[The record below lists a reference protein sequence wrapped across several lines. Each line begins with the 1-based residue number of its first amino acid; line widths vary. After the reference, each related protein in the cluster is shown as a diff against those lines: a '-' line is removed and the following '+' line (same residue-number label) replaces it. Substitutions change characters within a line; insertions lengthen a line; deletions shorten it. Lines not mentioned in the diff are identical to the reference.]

1 LDGWPGTLIVV
12 SHDRYLLERVA
23 DRQVALLGD
32 GQVRD
37 LPGGVE
43 QYLELR
49 RAALAGAGAASTGFA
64 PTGGDATA
72 GDGETGG
79 AAPAG
84 PSAAG
89 VRAAKKEI
97 NRIERRLSKIAEAE
111 ARLHERIAANATDF
125 AAVAELDAELRTLA
139 AEKDELEAA
148 WLEAAEVAG

>member
-1 LDGWPGTLIVV
+1 
-12 SHDRYLLERVA
+12 
-23 DRQVALLGD
+23 
-32 GQVRD
+32 
-37 LPGGVE
+37 
-43 QYLELR
+43 QYLDLR

-84 PSAAG
+84 PSAAE